1 MNHSDNL
8 EEIATKYHLDVPED
22 IDIENKTQLYEFD
35 WVNSYILPNSKVLDL
50 GIGDGLILEL
60 LLKEINNKDFDLD
73 VVEGSKQICKKYES
87 LKPKGLKVFNSLFE
101 NFEASD
107 KYDLIIMS
115 HVLEHVQN
123 PVKLLNQFS
132 EYLKKDGLILGIVP
146 NKESIHRRLAVLMG
160 IQEKLDSLSARDL
173 MVGHLRVYSM
183 ETLLKDLEN
192 CDLKVMEMRG
202 FFFKPFANFQLMQL
216 NQEIIEGLLKL
227 GEQLPVDQL
236 ANIGF
241 IAHKNESL
249 ES

>member
-1 MNHSDNL
+1 MNHSDDL

-22 IDIENKTQLYEFD
+22 IDIENQTQLYEFD
-35 WVNSYILPNSKVLDL
+35 WVNCYILPNSKVLDL

-60 LLKEINNKDFDLD
+60 LLKEMNNKEFELD
-73 VVEGSKQICKKYES
+73 VVEGSIQICKKYES
-87 LKPKGLKVFNSLFE
+87 LKPKGLKIFNSLFE
-101 NFEASD
+101 NFEARD

-115 HVLEHVQN
+115 HVLEHVQS
-123 PVKLLNQFS
+123 PVELLNQFS

-173 MVGHLRVYSM
+173 MVGHLRVYSK
-183 ETLLKDLEN
+183 ETLLKDLEI
-192 CDLKVMEMRG
+192 CDLMVTEMRG

-227 GEQLPVDQL
+227 GEQLPIDQL

-241 IAHKNESL
+241 IARKNESIKI
-249 ES
+249 